1 MTSTQDRRPPREA
14 VRLATTQPTDRPV
27 VAVRSSHPVAVL
39 VRRPDLYGVS
49 KLADVT
55 TDAVLWSV

>member
-1 MTSTQDRRPPREA
+1 MTVMEEVRRTADAESQEDAARRRPVGR
-14 VRLATTQPTDRPV
+14 TQQ
-27 VAVRSSHPVAVL
+27 VADL
-39 VRRPDLYGVS
+39 MVRRPDLYGVS